1 MACARNL
8 GCRSKKEP
16 VLPELRRR
24 QRSRSTISRSVLT
37 QTLVGV
43 IVCVGVLCGIRSTA
57 AATLL
62 ETRELFRTGQ
72 YAECAEL
79 SGQEIEKGSYSLEWR
94 FLKLESEMAL
104 GRYADAAVTLE
115 EAKKVSSSNMKLMWI
130 ERDVRRFNGQSAK
143 ADEVLADIGARVE
156 RSSGTYRDLE
166 TMIVI
171 GKFFLEIGA
180 DPKQIR
186 IDVYKQLQKRAPSF
200 VGSYLA
206 SAELA
211 LSKNDYA
218 LAAEDYLKALEAD
231 DDNPEVMYG
240 LARSFESSD
249 AEKAE
254 AYLKQAL
261 EINPNHVPSLLLV
274 AENHLLSESY
284 DKTEEVLEQIFK
296 VNPAE
301 PLAWA
306 MQAVLAHL
314 ANDHEKESYSRAKAL
329 SHWTDNP
336 EVDYLIGKYL
346 AQKYRFAEAAESQRK
361 ALAFDSD
368 YLPAKMEL
376 ANDLLRLGEVDT
388 GWRLA
393 EEVFDRDNYN
403 VVAHNLSTL
412 HEHMQK
418 FRTLQSDGFVVR
430 MDAKEAEIYG
440 PRVLDLLREAKKVLC
455 EKYDVELDETIA
467 VEIFPKQQDFA
478 IRTFGLPGGA
488 GFLGVCFGNVITM
501 NSPASRGDNPSNWE
515 AVLWHEFCH
524 VVTLTKTHN
533 KMPRWLSE
541 GISVYEEGLKNPAW
555 GQSISPAYR
564 QMILGD
570 DLTPVSELSSAFRRP
585 PSSQHLMF
593 AYYESAVV
601 VEFIVEQFGIESLRA
616 ILVDLGKG
624 LQINDALA
632 RHAAPLDGLDAV
644 FEKYIRERANKF
656 ASDASFESEELP
668 PFTKS
673 ADWKEWIGEHP
684 DNFLALQ
691 QYAMVLLREEQWEAA
706 QEPVDKLLEFAPNY
720 AGEGNALRMKAKIH
734 QELGETEPEIEV
746 LEQLADLSSDA
757 LDVYRR
763 LAELHSAEKNWAS
776 VVTNAQRI
784 LAVNPLTPEPYQL
797 LATAGERL
805 DDREVA
811 LSGLQTLTLMDP
823 YDPADIHYRV
833 ALMLKETGKLEE
845 ARKHV
850 LFALEEAPRYRDAH
864 KLLLSLADSPV
875 SKPEDATSDTP
886 MTPGEGKEAENKVD
900 SISPEMA
907 SSESKTSETPS
918 TDKPSSPE
926 KESLKDEVP
935 STKTMNPTPLGTGA
949 EKDAPKQGRA
959 PDNNPSADTPDS
971 AIPASSPLPDD
982 NE

>member
-1 MACARNL
+1 MASARDIGN
-8 GCRSKKEP
+8 RSEKEP
-16 VLPELRRR
+16 VLPELRPTW
-24 QRSRSTISRSVLT
+24 RSQAFLRYLA
-37 QTLVGV
+37 QAFGWA
-43 IVCVGVLCGIRSTA
+43 IVCVGILGDMRSGA
-57 AATLL
+57 AATLS

-72 YAECAEL
+72 YAKCAEL
-79 SGQEIEKGSYSLEWR
+79 SGEEIEKGSYSQEWR

-104 GRYADAAVTLE
+104 GRYADAAATLE
-115 EAKKVSSSNMKLMWI
+115 EAKKISSSNMKFLWL
-130 ERDVRRFNGQSAK
+130 ERDVRRFNGESAK
-143 ADEVLADIGARVE
+143 ADEVLAEIGAKVE
-156 RSSGTYRDLE
+156 RSSGTYRDLD

-206 SAELA
+206 SGELA

-218 LAAEDYLKALEAD
+218 LAAEDYQKALQVD

-240 LARSFESSD
+240 LARAFESSD

-254 AYLKQAL
+254 KYLNQAL

-284 DKTEEVLEQIFK
+284 DKTKEVLEKILK
-296 VNPAE
+296 VNPNE
-301 PLAWA
+301 PRAWA
-306 MQAVLAHL
+306 MRAVLAHL
-314 ANDHEKESYSRAKAL
+314 ASDPEKESYSRAQAL
-329 SHWTDNP
+329 KHWTDNP

-346 AQKYRFAEAAESQRK
+346 AQKYRFAEAADAQRR

-376 ANDLLRLGEVDT
+376 SNDLLRLGDVDA

-403 VVAHNLSTL
+403 VVAHNLATL

-440 PRVLDLLREAKKVLC
+440 PRVLDLLREAKQVLC
-455 EKYDVELDETIA
+455 EKYDVELKETIA

-524 VVTLTKTHN
+524 VVTLTKTRN

-585 PSSQHLMF
+585 PSSKHLMF

-601 VEFIVEQFGIESLRA
+601 VEFLVDQFGIDALRA

-632 RHAAPLDGLDAV
+632 RHAAPLDGLDAA
-644 FEKYIRERANKF
+644 FEQYIRERANAF
-656 ASDASFESEELP
+656 ASEARFETEELP

-673 ADWKEWIGEHP
+673 ADWKAWIEENP

-691 QYAMVLLREEQWEAA
+691 QYAMTLLREEQWQAA
-706 QEPVDKLLEFAPNY
+706 QEPVNKLLEFAPNY

-746 LEQLADLSSDA
+746 LEHLADLSSDA

-763 LAELHSAEKNWAS
+763 LAELHSDQEDWQS
-776 VVTNAQRI
+776 VVVNAQRI

-797 LATAGERL
+797 LARAGERL
-805 DDREVA
+805 EDREVA
-811 LSGLQTLTLMDP
+811 LAGLQTLTRMDP
-823 YDPADIHYRV
+823 YDPADVHYRV
-833 ALMLKETGKLEE
+833 AVMLKETGKTDE
-845 ARKHV
+845 ARRHV
-850 LFALEEAPRYRDAH
+850 LLALEEAPRYRDAH
-864 KLLLSLADSPV
+864 KLLLALTEPSDPVPAQKADSPDGDAPEKPASEEPQPESPEPQ
-875 SKPEDATSDTP
+875 SKPPENAPPDDSSSDNP
-886 MTPGEGKEAENKVD
+886 MTD
-900 SISPEMA
+900 D
-907 SSESKTSETPS
+907 T
-918 TDKPSSPE
+918 
-926 KESLKDEVP
+926 
-935 STKTMNPTPLGTGA
+935 
-949 EKDAPKQGRA
+949 
-959 PDNNPSADTPDS
+959 PSADASPDS
-971 AIPASSPLPDD
+971 STPASPPLPDD
-982 NE
+982 TE